1 MENCIFCKIING
13 EIPSA
18 KVYEDEFVYAFNDIK
33 PVAPIHVIIVPKEH
47 IESVN
52 DICLENSMY
61 ISKVFETIPKIAEKL
76 NIAKD
81 GYRVVANVGENGGQT
96 VKHLHFHIIGGIKL
110 GEKII

>member
-33 PVAPIHVIIVPKEH
+33 PVAPIHVIVVPKEH

-52 DICLENSMY
+52 DICSANSMC

-96 VKHLHFHIIGGIKL
+96 VRHVHFHIIGGIKL